1 MGQTPL
7 HVSAGYNRAEIVTF
21 LLAWKG
27 PENVELE
34 AKNMVSIYHSLLTV
48 VFYMKL
54 DHSSQ
59 LLVRANIL
67 NSLQYGETPLHMAAK
82 NGCND
87 AARVLL
93 AHGAFIEAKANVPYI
108 AFGYLYSLVL

>member
-34 AKNMVSIYHSLLTV
+34 AKNMVVRYHYLLV
-48 VFYMKL
+48 VAFYMKL
-54 DHSSQ
+54 DHSAQ
-59 LLVRANIL
+59 LLVRV
-67 NSLQYGETPLHMAAK
+67 S
-82 NGCND
+82 
-87 AARVLL
+87 
-93 AHGAFIEAKANVPYI
+93 
-108 AFGYLYSLVL
+108 